1 MVSLPLCLLF
11 YSRGIY
17 YYCNV
22 TKGALPPSIC
32 LPIFSCGK
40 WYVLPLAFVMLLL
53 DATEPS
59 WGEHKHVRD
68 CACIHFLLWASRCM
82 ECVPHRRVHLLQ
94 GTGACLRGL
103 LCHMRTCGGVRV
115 RVWRR
120 DRTRR
125 WVQLM
130 PCSDHRAVS
139 PYIHTLPLYLCS
151 WFIRQLVPMPPCWPQ
166 MVSLYTGNSHVF
178 IKFQQILPKAIVLVA
193 LTGTC
198 LPILYLQ
205 EKFITYRHIS

>member
-1 MVSLPLCLLF
+1 MGPYGEFCHYRPRVLCPLLFFQRRYSDLVWLVVTKVFLCLMVSLPLCLLF

-115 RVWRR
+115 RV
-120 DRTRR
+120 
-125 WVQLM
+125 
-130 PCSDHRAVS
+130 
-139 PYIHTLPLYLCS
+139 
-151 WFIRQLVPMPPCWPQ
+151 
-166 MVSLYTGNSHVF
+166 
-178 IKFQQILPKAIVLVA
+178 
-193 LTGTC
+193 
-198 LPILYLQ
+198 
-205 EKFITYRHIS
+205 